1 VLEALGRDLQAAQ
14 YRADRAARQYEA
26 TDPVNRLVAQELERR
41 WNVALEEVKDLE
53 ARIRSE
59 NASQEAAKVGTADEM
74 RSLADDL
81 EAVWNNP
88 DADDRTKKRLLRA
101 LIREVIVDIDET
113 TSEVALVIH
122 WHGGVH
128 TPLRLPRRKR
138 GQNRSQTPND
148 VIEAVRVL
156 SRICNDNMIA
166 GVLNLNYAQGPRRAA
181 WAVWGLSLR

>member
-1 VLEALGRDLQAAQ
+1 MLRVYYKGPDGKVVRYACPKAHLDNKEARCVAFSGESDDNAVAAELLRVVQPAAIEAAMVATQQQSESRREVLEALGRDLQAAQ

-81 EAVWNNP
+81 EAVWN
-88 DADDRTKKRLLRA
+88 
-101 LIREVIVDIDET
+101 
-113 TSEVALVIH
+113 S
-122 WHGGVH
+122 
-128 TPLRLPRRKR
+128 
-138 GQNRSQTPND
+138 
-148 VIEAVRVL
+148 
-156 SRICNDNMIA
+156 
-166 GVLNLNYAQGPRRAA
+166 NYAQRARLSRPAHRRRC
-181 WAVWGLSLR
+181 GGGC